1 MGGLIPLLLKPVA
14 AGSRGS
20 VIFPANNTILSSTT
34 PSTAPTPQATATTPN
49 TMLSSV
55 GPSKSRMSRRSLSQ
69 APVSLPVLPYT
80 SAEWSKA
87 VSDVK
92 RQYLNRKYRPCSMRC
107 CEILDNLKDTGNI
120 EPAYLIY
127 LHFYA
132 ASSFEM
138 LSRPLGGTSPYKTRL
153 LQQAREHYTKA
164 SDLSRAADETMSRSS
179 RPSSAATSSMHSPSS
194 SISSRASS
202 RTWTN
207 STAFSSPTP
216 SVCSVEDAV
225 NKLSQATTPPQK
237 KRVTFLDFPEEPMIR
252 PDSPTLGFDDFL
264 SAPMEPEPRY
274 LPVLPEEPEPADEQQ
289 QQQPDEQFPKPPT
302 PEPLTE
308 DCDAFD
314 FLRERSVH
322 RYCGLLSSLRSQISI
337 HIAGVEEQLA
347 APPPQDAAPP
357 SSLPVRAAT
366 PELNDE
372 LRSLDIK
379 ARIEKLRQNNWQ
391 RRRFDVGRYEAL
403 RESAL
408 AELE

>member
-20 VIFPANNTILSSTT
+20 VIFPANNTVLSSTT
-34 PSTAPTPQATATTPN
+34 PSSAPTPQPTATTPN

-92 RQYLNRKYRPCSMRC
+92 RQYLSRKYRPCSMRC

-237 KRVTFLDFPEEPMIR
+237 KR
-252 PDSPTLGFDDFL
+252 
-264 SAPMEPEPRY
+264 PEPRY
-274 LPVLPEEPEPADEQQ
+274 LPVLPEEPEPADEQ

-357 SSLPVRAAT
+357 SSLPARAAT

>member
-20 VIFPANNTILSSTT
+20 IIFPTTNTITSS
-34 PSTAPTPQATATTPN
+34 APTPQSTASANTTMATAAG
-49 TMLSSV
+49 S
-55 GPSKSRMSRRSLSQ
+55 SKSRMSRRSLSQ
-69 APVSLPVLPYT
+69 APIHLPVLPYT

-107 CEILDNLKDTGNI
+107 CEILDNVKDTGNI

-138 LSRPLGGTSPYKTRL
+138 LSRPLNGMSPYKTML

-164 SDLSRAADETMSRSS
+164 SDLSKAADETMSRSS

-225 NKLSQATTPPQK
+225 NKLSQTTPPQK
-237 KRVTFLDFPEEPMIR
+237 KRVTFLDFPEEPIIR
-252 PDSPTLGFDDFL
+252 PDSPTLGFDFFL
-264 SAPMEPEPRY
+264 SAPPPEPEPRY
-274 LPVLPEEPEPADEQQ
+274 LPVLPEEPEPADVEEEEEEEEEEE
-289 QQQPDEQFPKPPT
+289 DIAKPPT
-302 PEPLTE
+302 PEPLNE
-308 DCDAFD
+308 DCDVFD
-314 FLRERSVH
+314 FVRERSVH
-322 RYCGLLSSLRSQISI
+322 RYCGLLSSLRSQITI
-337 HIAGVEEQLA
+337 HIAAVEDQLA
-347 APPPQDAAPP
+347 SPPAPAAVQDVV
-357 SSLPVRAAT
+357 SLPARSAT
-366 PELNDE
+366 PELHDE
-372 LRSLDIK
+372 MRSLDIK
-379 ARIEKLRQNNWQ
+379 ARIERLRQNNWQ
-391 RRRFDVGRYEAL
+391 RRRFDAGRYEAL
-403 RESAL
+403 RESVL

>member
-1 MGGLIPLLLKPVA
+1 MGGLIPLLLKDVA

-20 VIFPANNTILSSTT
+20 VIFPASNSTQLSAPPPLPTSSPTMTT
-34 PSTAPTPQATATTPN
+34 SLGSP
-49 TMLSSV
+49 
-55 GPSKSRMSRRSLSQ
+55 KSRVSKRL
-69 APVSLPVLPYT
+69 APQVPAFLPVLPYT

-107 CEILDNLKDTGNI
+107 CEILDNIKDTGNI

-138 LSRPLGGTSPYKTRL
+138 LSRPLQGTSPYRTML

-179 RPSSAATSSMHSPSS
+179 RSSSAATSSMHSPSS

-216 SVCSVEDAV
+216 SICSVEDAV
-225 NKLSQATTPPQK
+225 NKLAQQTASQK
-237 KRVTFLDFPEEPMIR
+237 KRVTFSDFPEEPFIR
-252 PDSPTLGFDDFL
+252 PDSPTLGFADFL
-264 SAPMEPEPRY
+264 CAPQEPESRY
-274 LPVLPEEPEPADEQQ
+274 LPVLPELPEPSDELEPEEIIKA
-289 QQQPDEQFPKPPT
+289 PT
-302 PEPLTE
+302 PEPLNE

-314 FLRERSVH
+314 FLHERSVH
-322 RYCGLLSSLRSQISI
+322 RYCGLLSSLRSQISV
-337 HIAGVEEQLA
+337 HIANVEEELA
-347 APPPQDAAPP
+347 APSRA
-357 SSLPVRAAT
+357 SSTPTIPIRAAT
-366 PELNDE
+366 PELCDE
-372 LRSLDIK
+372 LRNLDIK
-379 ARIEKLRQNNWQ
+379 ARIERLRQNNWQ
-391 RRRFDVGRYEAL
+391 RRRFDASRYEAL
-403 RESAL
+403 RESVL

>member
-1 MGGLIPLLLKPVA
+1 MGGLIPLLLKPAA

-20 VIFPANNTILSSTT
+20 VIFPVNNTSSSSS
-34 PSTAPTPQATATTPN
+34 PAPQSTA
-49 TMLSSV
+49 S
-55 GPSKSRMSRRSLSQ
+55 PSMASPSGLPKTRMSRRSISQ
-69 APVSLPVLPYT
+69 APVHLPVLPYT

-107 CEILDNLKDTGNI
+107 CEILDNIKNTGNI

-127 LHFYA
+127 LNFYA

-138 LSRPLGGTSPYKTRL
+138 ISRPLHGTSPYKTRL

-164 SDLSRAADETMSRSS
+164 SELSKAADETMSRSS
-179 RPSSAATSSMHSPSS
+179 RPSSAATTSSMHSPSS

-225 NKLSQATTPPQK
+225 NKLSQTTPPQK
-237 KRVTFLDFPEEPMIR
+237 KRVTFSDYPEEPIFR
-252 PDSPTLGFDDFL
+252 PDSPTLGFDDYL
-264 SAPMEPEPRY
+264 SAPLEPEPRY
-274 LPVLPEEPEPADEQQ
+274 LPVLTELPEPSDEPEPEPEEAA
-289 QQQPDEQFPKPPT
+289 KPPT
-302 PEPLTE
+302 PEPLSE
-308 DCDAFD
+308 DCEAFD

-322 RYCGLLSSLRSQISI
+322 RYCGLLSSLQSQIAI
-337 HIAGVEEQLA
+337 HIAGIEEQLA
-347 APPPQDAAPP
+347 EPAQVAAPTTTRP
-357 SSLPVRAAT
+357 SSLPPRAAT
-366 PELNDE
+366 PDLSDE

-379 ARIEKLRQNNWQ
+379 ARIERLRQNNWQ
-391 RRRFDVGRYEAL
+391 RRRFDVSRYEAL

-408 AELE
+408 ADLE